1 MRPSIFLSGATAAML
16 LVRPAHA
23 QTASRRLSEAQYLT
37 LGRHYTE
44 WFLAGRTDSLLAHMS
59 PASREATGGAAGI
72 LSHRDE
78 VSARAGKET
87 VLLEEKMTWRRGMP
101 QFWHEAMFDS
111 MTEPVVIRWVMDEK
125 GDIIGIGLGPKSQTP
140 AVDAAPPAD

>member
-59 PASREATGGAAGI
+59 PASREATG
-72 LSHRDE
+72 
-78 VSARAGKET
+78 
-87 VLLEEKMTWRRGMP
+87 
-101 QFWHEAMFDS
+101 
-111 MTEPVVIRWVMDEK
+111 
-125 GDIIGIGLGPKSQTP
+125 
-140 AVDAAPPAD
+140 